1 MQPSSTQPST
11 QSGSTGRIRRQP
23 AVRMLAQEYTES
35 SLQERGSGQFDP
47 NFVITKLGAKIN
59 RAIVAGLLESLQPRE
74 TSSGTTMWQG
84 TLRDAS
90 GLHYFS
96 IGDFQDEGLL
106 VKAEEWSKNL
116 QEGDPLLMM
125 MVAKTRLFQSDDGAV
140 YTSLHPEEMC
150 IIDGSTY
157 ANWLVESADATMRRV
172 TSADKARG
180 LEVSAQAFAEAG
192 VDADHIEGLVLARAH
207 YGDFDPEVYK
217 LTVMRALDLAEGKS
231 GVADLPNQPKV
242 VITDNSPSGSE
253 KTEDNDNT
261 ATDIEVL
268 RATIESI
275 VRSADQGDG
284 VDLTKIIANCQARGF
299 SSEDADAALDEL
311 VSDKVIDEH
320 RFGWFKIHE

>member
-1 MQPSSTQPST
+1 MGVELMQPST
-11 QSGSTGRIRRQP
+11 TGRIRRQP

-35 SLQERGSGQFDP
+35 NLQERGSGQFDP

-59 RAIVAGLLESLQPRE
+59 RAIVAGLLESLQPRD
-74 TSSGTTMWQG
+74 TSAGTTMWQG

-116 QEGDPLLMM
+116 QEGDPILMM
-125 MVAKTRLFQSDDGAV
+125 MVAKTSLFQSDDGAV
-140 YTSLHPEEMC
+140 YTSLRPEEMC
-150 IIDGSTY
+150 IIDRTTY

-172 TSADKARG
+172 NSADKARG
-180 LEVSAQAFAEAG
+180 LEASAQAFSEAG

-217 LTVMRALDLAEGKS
+217 LTVMRALDLAGGKS
-231 GVADLPNQPKV
+231 EVADLPDQPKI
-242 VITDNSPSGSE
+242 VIADNSTSGVG
-253 KTEDNDNT
+253 KTEDDDNT
-261 ATDIEVL
+261 ATDSEVL

-299 SSEDADAALDEL
+299 TGEDADGALDEL
-311 VSDKVIDEH
+311 VSDEVIDEY